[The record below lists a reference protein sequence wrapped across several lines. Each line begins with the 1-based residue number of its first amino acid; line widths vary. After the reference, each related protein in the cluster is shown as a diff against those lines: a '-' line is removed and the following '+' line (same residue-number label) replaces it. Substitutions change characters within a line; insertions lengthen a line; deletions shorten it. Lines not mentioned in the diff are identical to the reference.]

1 MKKIEY
7 TYTALG
13 TICSITIIHETSAWL
28 NKIINHCY
36 DITTR
41 FENEFSRFKTDSTLS
56 KLNTNK
62 KQEVSD
68 DFLTLIYKSRD
79 IYKMTQ
85 WYFNPLIDVR
95 KIGYSHSFTDG
106 NFEVFEVEEDL
117 NFENVKNYGSLLE
130 IDKNMNI
137 DFGSIAK
144 WYLAEKISR
153 YLGEKWYKNNLCN
166 MWGDIFARGLNLEG
180 KKWQIAI
187 TSPFWESTPIATMEV
202 SNNSISTSGT
212 YLRNWEVG
220 GKKVHHIRNP
230 YSLEVE
236 SELVSVTIISN
247 TWYMSDALA
256 TAVIAMGKQKAI
268 DFCEKNNVKYLFILN
283 TGEILQN

>member
-1 MKKIEY
+1 MKKFEY
-7 TYTALG
+7 TYKALA
-13 TICSITIIHETSAWL
+13 TICSITIIRENDVWL

-41 FENEFSRFKTDSTLS
+41 FENEFSRFKSDSTLS

-85 WYFNPLIDVR
+85 GYFNPLIDVR

-106 NFEVFEVEEDL
+106 NFEVLDVQEDL
-117 NFENVKNYGSLLE
+117 NFDNVKNYWSLLE
-130 IDKNMNI
+130 IDTNMNI
-137 DFGSIAK
+137 DLWSIAK

-153 YLGEKWYKNNLCN
+153 YLVEKGYKNNLCN
-166 MWGDIFARGLNLEG
+166 MWGDIYASWHNLEW

-187 TSPFWESTPIATMEV
+187 TSPFWVIEPAAVVEV
-202 SNNSISTSGT
+202 SNNSVSTSGT
-212 YLRNWEVG
+212 YLRNWEVW

-230 YSLEVE
+230 YSDEVE

-256 TAVIAMGKQKAI
+256 TAVIAMGRQKAI
-268 DFCEKNNVKYLFILN
+268 DFCEKNNIKYLFVISN
-283 TGEILQN
+283 GDIVQN